1 MVTASIDSDSGDVP
15 VATPVAVGGG
25 PLYEVVAR
33 LRDLVLG
40 IPALMVLG
48 PLLLGCAL
56 AIRMTSPGPAVFR
69 QDRVGRNG
77 ARFRI
82 YKFRTMKV
90 GTGDNRHR
98 DYVTKL
104 LTDGEEEAAADGVF
118 KLADDDRITT
128 VGAFLRRLSID
139 ELPQLIN
146 VISGEMSLV
155 GPRPGI
161 DYEVELY
168 RPEDRARLLV
178 KPGMTGLWQA
188 TERNSVG
195 MREMFDLDRRYVLD
209 RSISLDFEIMV
220 KTVGQMAQSSGA
232 R

>member
-1 MVTASIDSDSGDVP
+1 MATVSIDAGAGDVP
-15 VATPVAVGGG
+15 AATPIVVGGG
-25 PLYEVVAR
+25 PFYELAAR
-33 LRDLVLG
+33 VRDLLLG
-40 IPALMVLG
+40 IPALIVLS
-48 PLLLGCAL
+48 PLLVGCAL
-56 AIRMTSPGPAVFR
+56 AIRLTSAGPAMFR
-69 QDRVGRNG
+69 QERVGRNG
-77 ARFRI
+77 VPFRI

-104 LTDGEEEAAADGVF
+104 LTDGAEEAADDGVF
-118 KLADDDRITT
+118 KLADDDRITG
-128 VGAFLRRLSID
+128 VGALLRRLSLD

-188 TERNSVG
+188 TERNHVG
-195 MREMFDLDRRYVLD
+195 MREMFALDRRYVQE
-209 RSISLDFEIMV
+209 RSIVSDFEIMV
-220 KTVGQMAQSSGA
+220 KTVGQMVQPSGA

>member
-1 MVTASIDSDSGDVP
+1 MAAASTDTGAGDVS
-15 VATPVAVGGG
+15 VTTPIVVGGG
-25 PLYEVVAR
+25 PLYEAVAR
-33 LRDLVLG
+33 VRDLVLG
-40 IPALMVLG
+40 IPALIVLS
-48 PLLLGCAL
+48 PLLLACAV
-56 AIRMTSPGPAVFR
+56 AIRMSSPGPAMFR
-69 QDRVGRNG
+69 QERVGRNG
-77 ARFRI
+77 VPFRI

-90 GTGDNRHR
+90 GTGDHRHR

-104 LTDGEEEAAADGVF
+104 LTDGEEEPAEDGVF

-128 VGAFLRRLSID
+128 VGAFLRRLSFD
-139 ELPQLIN
+139 ELPQLLN
-146 VISGEMSLV
+146 VVTGEMSLV

-188 TERNSVG
+188 THRNHVG
-195 MREMFDLDRRYVLD
+195 MREMFELDRRYVRD
-209 RSISLDFEIMV
+209 RSIGLDFEIMV
-220 KTVGQMAQSSGA
+220 KTVAQMVRPSGA